1 MKMKILILGVFIIA
15 ILGSCKKDTIQPT
28 VVPVNTSVKFST
40 DVYPLFSAHSCTGCH
55 GTASSTGLD
64 LTGTPSSVRTNLL
77 LNAVVAGN
85 SATSLFY
92 TNFSGAG
99 HKGIS
104 LTTAELSNV
113 KSWIDLG
120 ALDN

>member
-1 MKMKILILGVFIIA
+1 MKILILGVFIIA

-28 VVPVNTSVKFST
+28 VIPVNTTVKFST
-40 DVYPLFSAHSCTGCH
+40 DVYPLIATHNCTMCH
-55 GTASSTGLD
+55 GSGSSTGLD
-64 LTGTPSSVRTNLL
+64 LSGNYSAVRTNLL
-77 LNAVVAGN
+77 VNAVVAGN

-104 LTTAELSNV
+104 LTTVELSNV

>member
-1 MKMKILILGVFIIA
+1 MKNRVLILIALVFVMF
-15 ILGSCKKDTIQPT
+15 GSCTKDTIKPT
-28 VVPVNTSVKFST
+28 VIPVNNDVKFST

-55 GTASSTGLD
+55 GTAGGLT
-64 LTGTPSSVRTNLL
+64 LTGTPSVVRTNLL
-77 LNAVVAGN
+77 NSGAVVASS
-85 SATSLFY
+85 SATSSLY
-92 TNFSGAG
+92 TNFSGGG

-104 LTTAELSNV
+104 LTALELSNV

>member
-55 GTASSTGLD
+55 GTAGNLSLS
-64 LTGTPSSVRTNLL
+64 GTPSAVRTNLL
-77 LNAVVAGN
+77 VNSVVAGN
-85 SATSLFY
+85 SASSLLY
-92 TNFSGAG
+92 TNFSGSG

-104 LTTAELSNV
+104 ITSAELSNV